1 MDMTLNEFLTDAEG
15 VASWMFDIASQAF
28 TIITGNWILLLSFC
42 LSLIAIVVSILR
54 KIKHIKN

>member
-15 VASWMFDIASQAF
+15 VATWMFDICSQAF

-42 LSLIAIVVSILR
+42 IAILSIVVSILR
-54 KIKHIKN
+54 RIKHIKI